1 MKNLIHPM
9 NNSNDAKSKTVLFRT
24 LLIVYLLFLGLLAL
38 LSTGCKKDKAD
49 TAAMEVMMTD
59 APAEFLNVYVDVKE
73 VRIRYVTNDT
83 NDTSSTSGW
92 VTLNTNAQV
101 YDLLE
106 LRNDLTVA
114 LANKMDLPVGRVN
127 QIRLVLG
134 SNNYVVTKDSIAFPL
149 VIPSSSESGLK
160 IQTNILLEA
169 GTTTVIVVDFD
180 AEASVREQVGGYYR
194 MSPVIHLKS
203 SMKK

>member
-1 MKNLIHPM
+1 MKNVIHPM

-24 LLIVYLLFLGLLAL
+24 LLIVYLLFLGLLAM
-38 LSTGCKKDKAD
+38 LSTGCKKDKAED
-49 TAAMEVMMTD
+49 AAMEVMMTD

-73 VRIRYVTNDT
+73 VRIHYVS
-83 NDTSSTSGW
+83 NDTSDTTSTSGW

-106 LRNDLTVA
+106 LRNDISVA
-114 LANKMDLPVGRVN
+114 LANKNDLPIGRVN

-149 VIPSSSESGLK
+149 VIPSSAEAGLK
-160 IQTNILLEA
+160 IQTNFVLEA
-169 GTTTVIVVDFD
+169 GTTTILVIDFD
-180 AEASVREQVGGYYR
+180 AEASVREQIGGYYK
-194 MSPVIHLKS
+194 MAPVIHIKS
-203 SMKK
+203 VGRK